1 MDIIR
6 YIEVRAIPG
15 RNDGGQTRELVSFPV
30 GTADFD
36 WRISIVDVT
45 VAGEFSVYPGVERI
59 FALVE
64 GELLVL
70 IVDGVEHPMEQYRQF
85 RFAGD
90 SVTNATLPVGATTG
104 LNVMARRG
112 KFKAYISII
121 ELSKKRSQPVFGDQ
135 LATLLQGNAT
145 VSVPASHAAG
155 AGQGEVDVVDLHK
168 FDTVRGQDPA
178 PEILGRGFLAVIT
191 LEAESS

>member
-6 YIEVRAIPG
+6 YNEVRAIPG
-15 RNDGGQTRELVSFPV
+15 RNDGGQTRELVSFPL
-30 GTADFD
+30 GAADFD
-36 WRISIVDVT
+36 WRISIVDVI
-45 VAGEFSVYPGVERI
+45 VAGDFSVYPGVERI

-85 RFAGD
+85 RFSGD
-90 SVTNATLPVGATTG
+90 SVTSATLPVGATTG

-112 KFKAYISII
+112 EYKAYISII

-135 LATLLQGNAT
+135 FAILLQGNAA
-145 VSVPASHAAG
+145 VSAPSSNAAG
-155 AGQGEVDVVDLHK
+155 RGQGEIDTAELHK
-168 FDTVRGQDPA
+168 FDTVRGHDPA
-178 PEILGRGFLAVIT
+178 PEVLGRGFLAVIT
-191 LEAESS
+191 LEAESA